1 MVWAEERDWIRT
13 TVLGIAEVFVVV
25 FIVVLKGTGKWGWAE
40 WGGAFIHACGEDTVI
55 LGASM
60 EFEQNM

>member
-1 MVWAEERDWIRT
+1 M
-13 TVLGIAEVFVVV
+13 